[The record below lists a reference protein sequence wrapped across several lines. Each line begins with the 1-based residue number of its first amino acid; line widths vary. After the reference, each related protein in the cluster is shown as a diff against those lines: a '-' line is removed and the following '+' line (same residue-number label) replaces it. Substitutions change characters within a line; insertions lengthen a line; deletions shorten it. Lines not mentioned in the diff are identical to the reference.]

1 MIAGNVG
8 KDAILGQAGS
18 YAVLNF
24 AVASSKKIKGE
35 DKTTWFDCALF
46 GQRATGLAQYI
57 KKGNKI
63 VVSGECSLEEYQKND
78 GSMGAK
84 IKVNVTDV
92 KLMDEAPK
100 QQNQQANQQF
110 QQQQAPPQQPQ
121 QGYQPQRP
129 QAPQQPSQNQQ
140 QPNPNAQQPTGFDE
154 FEDDKLPF

>member
-1 MIAGNVG
+1 MNTIMIAGNVG

-24 AVASSKKIKGE
+24 AVACSKKIKGE

-78 GSMGAK
+78 GTMGAK

-92 KLMDEAPK
+92 KLMDESPK

-110 QQQQAPPQQPQ
+110 QQQQAPQPPL
-121 QGYQPQRP
+121 YQPKRP
-129 QAPQQPSQNQQ
+129 QAPQQQAPIQTNN
-140 QPNPNAQQPTGFDE
+140 QPNPNDP
-154 FEDDKLPF
+154 PF